1 MEKTPAD
8 AVVTVR
14 RYYQSLPA
22 RMAAVRK
29 RASGPLTLAEKVLFA
44 HLDKSF
50 KGLPTRGE
58 TTALLN
64 PDRVAMQ
71 DATAQMAILQF
82 MTAGRPE
89 TAVPTTVHCDHL
101 IRAKVGAIKDLAVAE
116 SGNKEVYDFLASASN
131 KYGMGFWKP
140 GSGIIHQVVLEH
152 YAFPGGLVIGTD
164 SHTPN
169 AGGLGMLAIGV
180 GGA

>member
-14 RYYQSLPA
+14 HYYQSLPA

-29 RASGPLTLAEKVLFA
+29 RVSGPLTLAEKVLFA

-101 IRAKVGAIKDLAVAE
+101 IRAKVGAI
-116 SGNKEVYDFLASASN
+116 
-131 KYGMGFWKP
+131 
-140 GSGIIHQVVLEH
+140 
-152 YAFPGGLVIGTD
+152 
-164 SHTPN
+164 
-169 AGGLGMLAIGV
+169 
-180 GGA
+180 